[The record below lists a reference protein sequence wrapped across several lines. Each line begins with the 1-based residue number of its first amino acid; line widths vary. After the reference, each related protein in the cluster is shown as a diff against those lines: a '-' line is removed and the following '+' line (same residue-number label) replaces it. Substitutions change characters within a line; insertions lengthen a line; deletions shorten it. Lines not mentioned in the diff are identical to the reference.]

1 MAIKAEILLIEDDPD
16 IAENIQEYLTNKSKG
31 QWTLHIADNGRDGAE
46 LAAEED
52 YAVILLDVNLPG
64 MDGFAV
70 CRNLRKQG
78 IQTPVIFLTARF
90 AEEDALK
97 GYESGGDDYL
107 VKPFSL
113 AQLFAKMSALLNR
126 LNGGAQEEFT
136 CGDLTVNRSERKIF
150 LRGEALTL
158 PPKEYDILLY
168 FLEHPN
174 RLIGKESGKSRG
186 RECISAGGLGEE
198 RSEEDQCQGQ
208 DRKYDYPE
216 YIGIS
221 QKLHAHPKA
230 QRSVDAREDTNH
242 QKDRQDISREGL
254 DHVEP
259 LGRHIV
265 IGDHLVRNEVG
276 KRIRVDNEPEHKEHH
291 NGKASQSRCRH
302 GYDDGES
309 KHKGAEHL
317 EIQCHHPVSKS
328 HRDLRIQYQGEE
340 GIDLLLL
347 ILDKEFEHG
356 DKDGDQGQYRR
367 YTHNDG
373 MYRHK
378 RYPCL

>member
-150 LRGEALTL
+150 LAGEALTL

-174 RLIGKESGKSRG
+174 RLISKESLIVGAWGYDS
-186 RECISAGGLGEE
+186 EMTE
-198 RSEEDQCQGQ
+198 R
-208 DRKYDYPE
+208 
-216 YIGIS
+216 
-221 QKLHAHPKA
+221 
-230 QRSVDAREDTNH
+230 
-242 QKDRQDISREGL
+242 GL
-254 DHVEP
+254 DNHIKNIRKAIQASEMQITTIRK
-259 LGRHIV
+259 LGYRFC
-265 IGDHLVRNEVG
+265 
-276 KRIRVDNEPEHKEHH
+276 
-291 NGKASQSRCRH
+291 Q
-302 GYDDGES
+302 
-309 KHKGAEHL
+309 KGA
-317 EIQCHHPVSKS
+317 Q
-328 HRDLRIQYQGEE
+328 
-340 GIDLLLL
+340 
-347 ILDKEFEHG
+347 
-356 DKDGDQGQYRR
+356 
-367 YTHNDG
+367 
-373 MYRHK
+373 
-378 RYPCL
+378 